1 VSYADFNL
9 LLPLIS
15 LAAAPVVIMLSIVV
29 KRNHAVTLFLTL
41 AGVVAALLLI
51 PVAATDAPREVL
63 TILQIDNFGFYYL
76 GLILCATLA
85 VVLISHSMLYN
96 FNDQREEFYMLL
108 LLGALGSGVLVFSS
122 HFASL
127 FLGLEL
133 LGVSLY
139 ALIGYRREN
148 KEGIE
153 AALKYLILAAVSSAF
168 LLFGMALI
176 YAESGMM
183 SFSHLAQHVDEG
195 QAGYLFAAG
204 MMLVVVGAG
213 FKLALVPF
221 HMWTPDVYQGAPASV
236 TAFIATVSKGGVL
249 ALVFRIASE
258 TDLLGNT
265 SVWIVFTL
273 IAIASMFGGNILA
286 LLQDNVKRILAYSS
300 IAHFGYVLVAFM
312 AMDNGGDAAAAFY
325 LASYFI
331 TIIGAFGVI
340 AYLSSPQ
347 SDIQELPDFRALFWK
362 RPWLSAAFTAILL
375 SLAGIPLTI
384 GFIGKYYIVLA
395 GAAASLWGLLVI
407 LVVNSVI
414 SLYYYLRIVVT
425 MFAPLEEEAPVG
437 SLSFST
443 LGAGL
448 GVTLTVIL
456 LLFWGI
462 LPEGVISLVRF
473 MVAL

>member
-1 VSYADFNL
+1 MSYTDLNL

-29 KRNHAVTLFLTL
+29 KRNHTVTFLL
-41 AGVVAALLLI
+41 SMAGVVAALLLI

-108 LLGALGSGVLVFSS
+108 LLGALGSGIMVFSS
-122 HFASL
+122 HFVSL

-148 KEGIE
+148 EEGIE

-176 YAESGMM
+176 YAESGIMA
-183 SFSHLAQHVDEG
+183 FDHLAQYVDEG

-213 FKLALVPF
+213 FKLAVVPF
-221 HMWTPDVYQGAPASV
+221 HMWTPDVYQGAPAPV

-249 ALVFRIASE
+249 ALVFRLASE

-300 IAHFGYVLVAFM
+300 IAHFGYVLVAFL
-312 AMDNGGDAAAAFY
+312 AMGDGGDAAAAFY

-347 SDIQELPDFRALFWK
+347 SDIQELSDFRALFWK

-395 GAAASLWGLLVI
+395 GAAASLWGLLII

-425 MFAPLEEEAPVG
+425 MFAPLEEEASVG

-462 LPEGVISLVRF
+462 LPDGVISLVRF